1 MALYFARVLYQL
13 NQRLKAELERLR
25 DVRSARNKRAALR
38 KAAMAHQADRGTMR
52 ELIDAVNRTKL
63 GMQELKQLR
72 IQIDEQPLEEKEQT
86 LQFLHRCQEK
96 QQALRGVLME
106 ALGKLN
112 ELDQQRA
119 TMTKAIE
126 TRDYLQL

>member
-1 MALYFARVLYQL
+1 MALYFARVLYKL

-38 KAAMAHQADRGTMR
+38 KAAIAHQADWGTMH

-86 LQFLHRCQEK
+86 LQFLHRSQEK